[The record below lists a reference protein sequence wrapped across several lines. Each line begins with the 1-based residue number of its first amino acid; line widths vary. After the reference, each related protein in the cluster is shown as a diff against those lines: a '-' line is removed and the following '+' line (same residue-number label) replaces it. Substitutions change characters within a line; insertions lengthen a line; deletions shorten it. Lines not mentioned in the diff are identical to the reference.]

1 VSAVVL
7 VKNDDPIRGA
17 IKAHARAFASRAR
30 PSQDWSEIHSSAEA
44 LLEVMPSSVEGVI
57 ALALH
62 CVDLEMK
69 YGPDIW
75 PRTRETFAC
84 RALAHVAS
92 ALIRLRWSSSEIEG
106 HRHGRKGLSARTRG

>member
-1 VSAVVL
+1 MSAVVL

-30 PSQDWSEIHSSAEA
+30 PSQDWSAEA

-106 HRHGRKGLSARTRG
+106 HRHGRKGLSARARK